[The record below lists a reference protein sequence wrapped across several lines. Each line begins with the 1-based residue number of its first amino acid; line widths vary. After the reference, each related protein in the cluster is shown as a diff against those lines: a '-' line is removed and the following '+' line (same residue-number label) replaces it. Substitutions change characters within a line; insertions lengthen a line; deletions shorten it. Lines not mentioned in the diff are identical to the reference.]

1 MLFATTLLTIRTPL
15 RAPPVRM
22 QLNNMIRTLMGGGG
36 GNGGGGGTVSAERL
50 EDAAPSWEALAAKL
64 DTASTDDERAFRQ
77 DLESGRAAR
86 ACSLAS
92 QRLFDL
98 PDGEAPRLT
107 LFRDTAAW
115 CPYCEKVWL
124 VLEEKRVPYEV
135 KKVNMNCYGDKPAW
149 FWAIQPSGG
158 IPVAKLDGQARPLHF
173 PDTPQSP
180 PKIPLP
186 KLDGQARPLHFPDT
200 PQSPPKIPA
209 PLAHNSK
216 RTPRTGR

>member
-1 MLFATTLLTIRTPL
+1 MIARTRAEMLVLLPLASLTFMAACAPRSAPCGRSQRVGMEISDLFAGLTSFMRKDGPV
-15 RAPPVRM
+15 APD
-22 QLNNMIRTLMGGGG
+22 LAD
-36 GNGGGGGTVSAERL
+36 S
-50 EDAAPSWEALAAKL
+50 APSWDALKAVRDDAA
-64 DTASTDDERAFRQ
+64 TEEERAFRG
-77 DLESGRAAR
+77 LMESGRLPHASA
-86 ACSLAS
+86 LAK

-98 PDGEAPRLT
+98 PEGEAPRVT
-107 LFRDTAAW
+107 FYRDTAAW

-180 PKIPLP
+180 PKIPRR
-186 KLDGQARPLHFPDT
+186 KA
-200 PQSPPKIPA
+200 
-209 PLAHNSK
+209 
-216 RTPRTGR
+216 